1 MQSEAF
7 HPEILNDLRARI
19 CLAPHGSPFV
29 IHENEVAASHGV
41 SRSPVRQVLQRL
53 ALEGFVEVKVG
64 VGTVARELVPEER
77 ARAFSAYREIAAGAA
92 NCAQGDGVP
101 DAVKVDLLG
110 LYNLMS
116 FSDGKAAADYVRIFG
131 EVGGALAALIAD
143 DVLRNALRVAHWRV
157 VRWRTQDFHKE
168 PGETWQSLRSNVE
181 RVVEGVRQN
190 NAAVIL
196 RTAAG
201 ISDSFA
207 RSA

>member
-1 MQSEAF
+1 MQSESF
-7 HPEILNDLRARI
+7 YPEILNDLRARI
-19 CLAPHGSPFV
+19 CLAPPGKPYV
-29 IHENEVAASHGV
+29 IHENEVAADHGL

-64 VGTVARELVPEER
+64 VGTVARELVPAER
-77 ARAFSAYREIAAGAA
+77 SRVFSAYREIAAGAA
-92 NCAQGDGVP
+92 NCAQGDIVP

-110 LYNLMS
+110 LYNLMA
-116 FSDGKAAADYVRIFG
+116 FSDGSSAKDYVRIFG
-131 EVGGALAALIAD
+131 EVGGALAALIED
-143 DVLRNALRVAHWRV
+143 DVLRHAMRVAHWRV
-157 VRWRTQDFHKE
+157 VRWRTRDFQKE
-168 PGETWQSLRSNVE
+168 PGETWNSLRTNVE

-201 ISDSFA
+201 ISDAFA